1 MEARAADWS
10 HCSMARRESFSHRR
24 IRRCVAVTGRSASV
38 RKGVPKEVPGIQT
51 GMAHAEVFK
60 VHMHLRL
67 TWSCRW
73 SSYVEGQE
81 SLVPVRVVSPD
92 ILLSFGPRGP
102 VTPHRGALFTLRV
115 DCVCYYARDDKFHSG
130 FLSNGPQIVFTVQPR
145 SVTETLE
152 GNLVLYRQRG
162 PRPSH
167 TEV

>member
-1 MEARAADWS
+1 MWRSRGAARA
-10 HCSMARRESFSHRR
+10 
-24 IRRCVAVTGRSASV
+24 CVKVC
-38 RKGVPKEVPGIQT
+38 PKKVPGIQT

-60 VHMHLRL
+60 VHMHVKL

-81 SLVPVRVVSPD
+81 SLVPVRVVSQD
-92 ILLSFGPRGP
+92 ILLSFGPCGP
-102 VTPHRGALFTLRV
+102 VTPHRGALLTLRV

-130 FLSNGPQIVFTVQPR
+130 FLSNGPQIIFTVQPR

-152 GNLVLYRQRG
+152 GNLFLYRQRG
-162 PRPSH
+162 PRSSH